1 MGIAGVVRQ
10 HFSVTVLF
18 GVHAALVAVA
28 WAVISLKMPARVP
41 VGKKEAYFKKK
52 ENVSTRLFWHIS
64 ISKSLGR

>member
-41 VGKKEAYFKKK
+41 ATGIGLFSKQETKKTFRQALLAYFY
-52 ENVSTRLFWHIS
+52 F
-64 ISKSLGR
+64 